1 MASRAEA
8 EADPGWP
15 ELVEFLSV
23 AGLKDDPLERMLAQL
38 AANDV
43 TNLVMLR
50 CSFSALATDLKAGT
64 RAKISNALAA
74 NSSVGGPQQQPA
86 GPPSQV
92 LFNVTISFKQQ
103 QATVL
108 LALPVEDYSAKPL
121 KTLLPQ
127 LNLHAAKEVSGA
139 YNIVGLLQGGA
150 RLDNAKALRVQ
161 GVPPG
166 GVLSAIVTELNAVF
180 ARAAGKA
187 TAAPP
192 EPAPPPDPAPPPEP
206 TPAAP
211 PQQGSAATSTG
222 QKPGPRPG
230 APKVDKKTKPPL
242 WTVGGALSI
251 DGCDCGARMDR
262 MAEKV
267 EKAGGVP
274 AAGDSAGRA
283 IWCVPCGKLQPLAKA
298 FDLYPWCHGIR
309 MCVPT
314 STRAPPAFAACSS
327 RRRLRSWILAASA
340 GWQCAHVSVAR
351 PMRAVRVARRRA
363 E

>member
-1 MASRAEA
+1 
-8 EADPGWP
+8 
-15 ELVEFLSV
+15 
-23 AGLKDDPLERMLAQL
+23 
-38 AANDV
+38 
-43 TNLVMLR
+43 
-50 CSFSALATDLKAGT
+50 
-64 RAKISNALAA
+64 
-74 NSSVGGPQQQPA
+74 
-86 GPPSQV
+86 V

-274 AAGDSAGRA
+274 AAGDCAG
-283 IWCVPCGKLQPLAKA
+283 
-298 FDLYPWCHGIR
+298 HGICGASR
-309 MCVPT
+309 AASCSRCRTRSTCTRGMCMWAPR
-314 STRAPPAFAACSS
+314 STREPPACAVRSS
-327 RRRLRSWILAASA
+327 RRRLRSWRLAARN
-340 GWQCAHVSVAR
+340 GWQSACRSGARCARSAS
-351 PMRAVRVARRRA
+351 RAAAPSEHAHRLCTRL
-363 E
+363 

>member
-50 CSFSALATDLKAGT
+50 CSFSALAKALATDLKAGT

-283 IWCVPCGKLQPLAKA
+283 IWCVPCGKLQPLSNA
-298 FDLYPWCHGIR
+298 FDLYPWNVHVGTQKHKGAASLR
-309 MCVPT
+309 G
-314 STRAPPAFAACSS
+314 AFQPPAAQKLEIGSEEWLAK
-327 RRRLRSWILAASA
+327 RLPQWRE
-340 GWQCAHVSVAR
+340 
-351 PMRAVRVARRRA
+351 MRAVRVARHRA
-363 E
+363 V